1 MSRCFS
7 RDKRYNEY
15 MLFLV
20 AGSDYEKRKSVGDEL
35 IQTLKTKR
43 PDATF
48 LEFDDLNFSPPRF
61 LETIDGSGLFESKS
75 IVICRSV
82 LDNKD
87 MRDVVY
93 SALPRLA
100 ESSNAY
106 VFTDNKLLATQINKF
121 EKVDATVK
129 IFDKKTKDAPKFNTF
144 ALSDLLLAK
153 NKKKLWV
160 SYHEAKNAG
169 VSDEEIHGVFL
180 WQLRSLSLSFS
191 HTSSTSGVKP
201 FVFNKAKGAQS
212 KWKKREVD
220 SKILNLVTEYH
231 EARRGKVLL
240 SLVMETFI
248 LSL

>member
-1 MSRCFS
+1 MDTTVIIVSY
-7 RDKRYNEY
+7 K
-15 MLFLV
+15 
-20 AGSDYEKRKSVGDEL
+20 SDHLIEKN
-35 IQTLKTKR
+35 I
-43 PDATF
+43 A
-48 LEFDDLNFSPPRF
+48 
-61 LETIDGSGLFESKS
+61 
-75 IVICRSV
+75 
-82 LDNKD
+82 
-87 MRDVVY
+87 
-93 SALPRLA
+93 
-100 ESSNAY
+100 
-106 VFTDNKLLATQINKF
+106 
-121 EKVDATVK
+121 
-129 IFDKKTKDAPKFNTF
+129 IFDKKTKDTPKFNTF
-144 ALSDLLLAK
+144 ALSDLLLVK

-160 SYHEAKNAG
+160 SYHEAKHAG

-240 SLVMETFI
+240 PLVMETFI